1 MIHLDQTQL
10 ALVKPILSAYV
21 PDRAVAAFGSRV
33 QGTAREFSDLDL
45 VLLGDEP
52 VVPAPLSV
60 N

>member
-1 MIHLDQTQL
+1 MIHLEQTQL
-10 ALVKPILSAYV
+10 ALVKPI
-21 PDRAVAAFGSRV
+21 
-33 QGTAREFSDLDL
+33 LDL